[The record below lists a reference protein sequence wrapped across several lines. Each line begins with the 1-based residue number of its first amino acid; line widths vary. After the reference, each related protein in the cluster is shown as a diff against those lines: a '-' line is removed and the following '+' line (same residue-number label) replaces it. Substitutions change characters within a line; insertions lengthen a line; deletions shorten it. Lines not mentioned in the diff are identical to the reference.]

1 MAAASNSPAAPSQS
15 QSQNSPRDRH
25 LRRASATIGVPS
37 LPENSSSSPSLAGMV
52 DQEKFAASSFSTPS
66 DSLASQKDGIP
77 VAATSS
83 LTEDGSSF
91 PAGADPR
98 PENSENVG
106 ATKKPAW
113 NKPSS
118 DGTTIDFGAVMGA
131 DSWPA
136 LSESTRASPKISSTD
151 SPKAIFHGSV
161 APLQKEVVNASIST
175 TSSAS
180 NHVVPNRQRSMKR
193 IGGGSSHSSI
203 TSNGSPSQAPHIQSF
218 VAEAAPS
225 NPGKYGASAGE
236 SPRDNMN
243 RDTGPKGGSSSGNEL
258 YQQRGSFK
266 RSNSGLQ
273 SRGDGSY
280 HHSHGGRRDQERG
293 KQDWSNAHRN
303 YGTRDNL
310 SPRQRVSSR
319 PFIRSPVS
327 NAPFISVPPPP
338 IAVHPFVS
346 PIVYPEMSSPVF
358 YMTGPHPESLRP
370 ISMVPIPQMFYT
382 MTDPLLPSKIVSQI
396 DYYFSSENLVRDT
409 YLRQNMNGDGWVP
422 ISLIATFKKIAMLT
436 DNIQLILDAVQTSNV
451 VEVQGDKVRCK
462 NDWNKWIIPPVLYSP
477 GTSPQALHIP
487 SQDMISAQINNVTLD
502 EKAAR

>member
-1 MAAASNSPAAPSQS
+1 MAAASNSPASPS

-25 LRRASATIGVPS
+25 LRRVLATVGVPS
-37 LPENSSSSPSLAGMV
+37 LHDNSSSSPSLAGMV

-66 DSLASQKDGIP
+66 DSLASEKDGIP
-77 VAATSS
+77 VAATS
-83 LTEDGSSF
+83 TEDGSSF
-91 PAGADPR
+91 AAGADPQ
-98 PENSENVG
+98 PENSANVG

-118 DGTTIDFGAVMGA
+118 DGTAAVDFGAVMGA

-136 LSESTRASPKISSTD
+136 LSESARASPKTSSTD
-151 SPKAIFHGSV
+151 SPKAVFHGSV
-161 APLQKEVVNASIST
+161 SPLQKEVVNASIST

-180 NHVVPNRQRSMKR
+180 NHVVPNRQKSMKR
-193 IGGGSSHSSI
+193 VGGGSSHSSI
-203 TSNGSPSQAPHIQSF
+203 TSNGIPSQAPHMQSF
-218 VAEAAPS
+218 VVEAAPS
-225 NPGKYGASAGE
+225 NPGKSGASAGE

-258 YQQRGSFK
+258 HQQRGSFK

-293 KQDWSNAHRN
+293 KQDWSSAQRP
-303 YGTRDNL
+303 YGSRDNL

-327 NAPFISVPPPP
+327 NTPFISVPPPP

-346 PIVYPEMSSPVF
+346 PIVYPEMASPVF

-370 ISMVPIPQMFYT
+370 VSMVQIPQMFYT

-396 DYYFSSENLVRDT
+396 DYYFSNENLVRDT
-409 YLRQNMNGDGWVP
+409 YLRQNMDGDGWVS

-462 NDWNKWIIPPVLYSP
+462 NDWNKWIIPPALYSP
-477 GTSPQALHIP
+477 GTSTQALHIP
-487 SQDMISAQINNVTLD
+487 SQDMISSQINNVTLD

>member
-1 MAAASNSPAAPSQS
+1 MAAASNSPAAPS

-25 LRRASATIGVPS
+25 LRRASATIGVSSVPESS
-37 LPENSSSSPSLAGMV
+37 LSSPSLAGMV

-66 DSLASQKDGIP
+66 DSLASEKDGIP

-91 PAGADPR
+91 AAGADPR
-98 PENSENVG
+98 PENGDNVG

-118 DGTTIDFGAVMGA
+118 DGTPVDFGAVMGA

-136 LSESTRASPKISSTD
+136 LSDSARASPKISSTD

-161 APLQKEVVNASIST
+161 APLQKEVVNANIST

-180 NHVVPNRQRSMKR
+180 NHVVPNRQGSMKR
-193 IGGGSSHSSI
+193 VGSSHSSI
-203 TSNGSPSQAPHIQSF
+203 TSNGNPSEAPHIQSIG
-218 VAEAAPS
+218 VEAALS
-225 NPGKYGASAGE
+225 NPGKSGASAGE

-258 YQQRGSFK
+258 HQQRGSFK

-280 HHSHGGRRDQERG
+280 QHSHGGRRDQERG
-293 KQDWSNAHRN
+293 KQDWSNAHRT
-303 YGTRDNL
+303 YGSRDNL
-310 SPRQRVSSR
+310 SPRQRVNSR
-319 PFIRSPVS
+319 PFIRNPVS

-346 PIVYPEMSSPVF
+346 PMVYPEMTSPVF
-358 YMTGPHPESLRP
+358 YMTGPHPDSLRP
-370 ISMVPIPQMFYT
+370 VPMVPFPQMFYT

-409 YLRQNMNGDGWVP
+409 YLRQNMDGDGWVP
-422 ISLIATFKKIAMLT
+422 ISLIATFKKVAMLT
-436 DNIQLILDAVQTSNV
+436 DNIQLILDAIQTSNV

-462 NDWNKWIIPPVLYSP
+462 NDWNKWIIPPALYSP